1 MMYALLTMPLAM
13 PLEKMAKEKT
23 EALTDAASTMKKTHA
38 ASAYIPSCSN
48 GQVDDNFNNN
58 IIGVGCGSQTGVIEA
73 AGSNLCTIKQPFY
86 HGSDGWMKLTYWN
99 YALNTAVT
107 VGGAELQFAAGC
119 GADYSGIS
127 GGVGTITSTQVS
139 ADGSLSISRAWTI
152 SSSSPALSTSVLVTN
167 TGATAVNDIS
177 LYYGTK
183 DDWVGTS
190 DRPTKTPA
198 MVTSNGVDTTAH
210 AGNAVVVS
218 SSGEMIVLYSP
229 NEGARGLIARCC
241 SFQNILSI
249 PNPSTF
255 ESGDVQ
261 SDGSYAMY
269 VPVGNLAPGQSKT
282 LTVIYGVGQP
292 SEVSSIA
299 AAAVSTGEAVAAG
312 LTGEAVAAGPLSV
325 HGDPMFQHDGKGQ
338 HFWLKEDVL
347 NNLLDWKSDDGH
359 EMSLQGLT
367 VANTE
372 TGHQWFKQIALMS
385 DGKKILSSEVVF
397 DDKPTLALSS
407 LDTSIV
413 TIDSFVK
420 GNGVDAKNVTG
431 VSAGGMTFELT
442 AESAHKFDDTA
453 QQSKYAHVNVKMPNG
468 LAKDATGLFAELAG
482 AQPMSDATKALL
494 ASPK

>member
-13 PLEKMAKEKT
+13 PLEKVADQTISAKADGCSMST
-23 EALTDAASTMKKTHA
+23 VAFSSMDYMTGPNQMTMVNLFNAAA
-38 ASAYIPSCSN
+38 ATRT
-48 GQVDDNFNNN
+48 VEF
-58 IIGVGCGSQTGVIEA
+58 IGASGCG
-73 AGSNLCTIKQPFY
+73 
-86 HGSDGWMKLTYWN
+86 
-99 YALNTAVT
+99 NTAKDYTYHHSTCKYTYGTPSIKNDGGTYTMDFRGWVQASRRGCT
-107 VGGAELQFAAGC
+107 SALSCLGSMLSSTPFVVACSSPRVAYTFKAVGGGDWYEAVVGLYSFDSSGVETLVDAHVYRGQKISSYVTKEFTSFPSGTYFLRFF
-119 GADYSGIS
+119 GASYDYSG
-127 GGVGTITSTQVS
+127 GTVLGAKLYVKS
-139 ADGSLSISRAWTI
+139 ATGTF
-152 SSSSPALSTSVLVTN
+152 SPLPEFDSPPPPAPP
-167 TGATAVNDIS
+167 TA
-177 LYYGTK
+177 
-183 DDWVGTS
+183 
-190 DRPTKTPA
+190 P
-198 MVTSNGVDTTAH
+198 
-210 AGNAVVVS
+210 
-218 SSGEMIVLYSP
+218 
-229 NEGARGLIARCC
+229 
-241 SFQNILSI
+241 
-249 PNPSTF
+249 
-255 ESGDVQ
+255 
-261 SDGSYAMY
+261 
-269 VPVGNLAPGQSKT
+269 
-282 LTVIYGVGQP
+282 P
-292 SEVSSIA
+292 SESV
-299 AAAVSTGEAVAAG
+299 
-312 LTGEAVAAGPLSV
+312 SV

-359 EMSLQGLT
+359 KMSLQGLT
-367 VANTE
+367 VANAE

-385 DGKKILSSEVVF
+385 DGKKVLSSEVVF